1 MRNRNNRIVFYLN
14 DSELKRLNSN
24 VKKCGMSREAYLR
37 KVISGVTPKEL
48 PTIDY
53 ISIVY
58 ELSKIGTNIHQI
70 AIKAHKF
77 NFIDAPL
84 YDETYEQLQDTLGK
98 IMSALY

>member
-1 MRNRNNRIVFYLN
+1 MTTRKNRIQFRLTDKELEKLN
-14 DSELKRLNSN
+14 RN

-84 YDETYEQLQDTLGK
+84 YEETYEQLQDTLGK